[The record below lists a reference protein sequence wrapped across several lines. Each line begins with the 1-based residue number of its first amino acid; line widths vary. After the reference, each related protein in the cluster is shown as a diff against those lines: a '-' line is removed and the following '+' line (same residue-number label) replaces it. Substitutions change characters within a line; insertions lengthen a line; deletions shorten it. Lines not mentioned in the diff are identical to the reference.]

1 MQGGKAMA
9 NDIAQMR
16 APLFNGWRIAG
27 WSIPVILLILPAVAM
42 RYTSEV
48 DWNAPD
54 FIIMG
59 AVFGTIGLGIEFL
72 IRQSRSIA
80 YRVGA
85 VVALVTTFLTIW
97 VNIAVGMVGDNN
109 PYNLLFGGVLMIA
122 FSGAILS
129 KFRPAGMATSM
140 FVAAAAQAAVAA
152 GGFAT
157 DPRGAIFSLMFAL
170 PWILSGALFRRAS
183 TES

>member
-1 MQGGKAMA
+1 MA
-9 NDIAQMR
+9 NDVAQTR
-16 APLFNGWRIAG
+16 SPFINGWRIAG

-59 AVFGTIGLGIEFL
+59 ALFVTIGLGIEFL

-80 YRVGA
+80 YRMGA
-85 VVALVTTFLTIW
+85 VVALLTAFFTIW
-97 VNIAVGMVGDNN
+97 VDLAVGMIGDND

-122 FSGAILS
+122 FVGAILS
-129 KFRPAGMATSM
+129 KFRPGGMAATM
-140 FVAAAAQAAVAA
+140 CVAAAAQAAVAA
-152 GGFAT
+152 GGFAI
-157 DPRGAIFSLMFAL
+157 DPLGAVFSMAFAL
-170 PWILSGALFRRAS
+170 PWFLAAALFHKAS
-183 TES
+183 RDA